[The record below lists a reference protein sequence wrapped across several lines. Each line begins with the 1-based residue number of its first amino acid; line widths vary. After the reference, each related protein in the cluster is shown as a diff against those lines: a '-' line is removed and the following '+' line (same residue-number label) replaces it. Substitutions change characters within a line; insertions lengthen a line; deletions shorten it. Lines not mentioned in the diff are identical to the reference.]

1 MAENNKNEKTAAE
14 KRAETMAAKR
24 NQNTKTEDAKVED
37 KDVVDPKVEDKND
50 EEELKTPGEAVQEAM
65 EVEAEKSEG
74 LPYDTP
80 AKAYAEGRTFD
91 TSGT

>member
-1 MAENNKNEKTAAE
+1 MAEDNKNEKTAAE
-14 KRAETMAAKR
+14 KGAESTPAKR
-24 NQNTKTEDAKVED
+24 NQNTRTETKTEAAKVED
-37 KDVVDPKVEDKND
+37 KAV
-50 EEELKTPGEAVQEAM
+50 EEEPKTPGEAVQEAM

-74 LPYDTP
+74 LPHDTP